1 MMLIY
6 DCFFSSLVA
15 HKIDKSNFNVVCLL
29 DGWTEKLPGRSGRI
43 LSMWGINHIS
53 MCVFLGKMV
62 AKKKKNF
69 VDQLSVVE
77 PPMCKTPN
85 GIIFTKWG

>member
-1 MMLIY
+1 MGGDPITTERHDANMIV
-6 DCFFSSLVA
+6 FFQPVVA

-62 AKKKKNF
+62 AKKN
-69 VDQLSVVE
+69 QELCRSV
-77 PPMCKTPN
+77 
-85 GIIFTKWG
+85 GS